1 MKLEILTTLIK
12 KLDDD
17 LKELMDKRYDLQFEM
32 DNINDTINEK
42 KMLRTYYKLQTTGDI
57 DEMPSKAKIEV
68 MTRTRSQSPKNRATS
83 YTAKKLKYGQK

>member
-17 LKELMDKRYDLQFEM
+17 LRELLDKRYDLQFEI
-32 DNINDTINEK
+32 DNINDIINEK

-57 DEMPSKAKIEV
+57 DELSKAKIEV
-68 MTRTRSQSPKNRATS
+68 LTRTKSQSPKYRSTVYAT
-83 YTAKKLKYGQK
+83 KKLKYGQK